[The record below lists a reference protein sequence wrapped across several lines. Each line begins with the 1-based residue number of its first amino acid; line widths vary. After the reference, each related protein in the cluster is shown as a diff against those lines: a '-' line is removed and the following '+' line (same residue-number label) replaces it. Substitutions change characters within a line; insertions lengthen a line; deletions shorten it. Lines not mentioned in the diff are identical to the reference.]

1 MKIRVYQSDDCKEII
16 ELFYNTVHSINV
28 KDYTDAQLDVWA
40 TKTIDRIAWDKSLS
54 EHYTVVTEITGV
66 IVGFGDIDN
75 TGYLDRLFI
84 HKDYQGKG
92 IATAIT
98 IELEAYGFKKNLN
111 LILTHASITAKP
123 FFEKCGY
130 HVLKK
135 QVVERSGQ
143 RLTNFV
149 MQKQLVK

>member
-1 MKIRVYQSDDCKEII
+1 MHPISHILESDHNIYLLHGRDSD
-16 ELFYNTVHSINV
+16 LN
-28 KDYTDAQLDVWA
+28 
-40 TKTIDRIAWDKSLS
+40 
-54 EHYTVVTEITGV
+54 
-66 IVGFGDIDN
+66 
-75 TGYLDRLFI
+75 LDRLFI

-98 IELEAYGFKKNLN
+98 TELEAYGFKNNLN
-111 LILTHASITAKP
+111 LILTHAFITAKP

-149 MQKQLVK
+149 MQN